1 MPKKLS
7 DDFTDTLKYR
17 NDLSRLKTSKNDHD
31 LTTMDYIF
39 LLEKQIQEIY
49 KKLEEDKNDN
59 D

>member
-7 DDFTDTLKYR
+7 DDFTNTLKYR